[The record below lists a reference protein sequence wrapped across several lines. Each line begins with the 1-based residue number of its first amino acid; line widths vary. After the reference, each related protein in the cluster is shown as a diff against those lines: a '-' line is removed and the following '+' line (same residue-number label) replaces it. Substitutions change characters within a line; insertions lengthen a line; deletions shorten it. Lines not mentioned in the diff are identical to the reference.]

1 MIPVPTLTDI
11 ARERRWRLT
20 NARVPACLLGDG
32 TGEGLAAVEIAVA
45 DGRIVAVEALPD
57 TAGWPA
63 FDCREGMVLPGFVDC
78 HTHLDK
84 GHIWP
89 RRPNPDGSFMGALTS
104 VGQDREANWSA
115 EDVAARMDFALRS
128 AFAHGTA
135 AIRTH
140 LDSLGPQI
148 GISWPVFAEI
158 ASTWKGRIDLQ
169 ATPLFGIE
177 RALEPDHM
185 ATIVAAVNRHGSGI
199 LGAVAYPIPELD
211 RALDVLFTTAA
222 ANGFDLDFHVD
233 ESSDPAVRA
242 LERIAEAAIRARF
255 RGRIL
260 CGHCCTLALQSPE
273 DERAIIGKLAEAGIA
288 IVSLPLC
295 NMYLQDRTPGG
306 GRTPRWRGVT
316 SLHELKVAGVPVTV
330 ASDNTRDPF
339 YAYGDL
345 DVVEVFRAATRIAQ
359 FDHPL
364 ADWIGTV
371 TTTPAGIMRLPEAGR
386 IAVGRPADLALF
398 TARNWNEWLS
408 RPQADRIVLRQGR
421 PVPYVL
427 PDYRELDALLL
438 QG

>member
-1 MIPVPTLTDI
+1 VPTLTEI
-11 ARERRWRLT
+11 ARDRRWRLT
-20 NARVPACLLGDG
+20 NARVPACLLPGG
-32 TGEGLAAVEIAVA
+32 AGEGLAAVEIAIA
-45 DGRIVAVEALPD
+45 DGYVVAAEARPE

-63 FDCREGMVLPGFVDC
+63 FDCREGMVLPALVDC

-104 VGQDREANWSA
+104 VGQDREANWTA
-115 EDVAARMDFALRS
+115 EDVAARMDFALRA

-148 GISWPVFAEI
+148 GISWPVFAEV
-158 ASTWKGRIDLQ
+158 ASTWKGRVDLQ

-185 ATIVAAVNRHGSGI
+185 AAIVAAVNRHGSGI

-211 RALDVLFTTAA
+211 RALDILFATAA

-255 RGRIL
+255 RGRVL

-273 DERAIIGKLAEAGIA
+273 DETAIIGKLLEAGIA

-306 GRTPRWRGVT
+306 GKTPRWRGVT
-316 SLHELKVAGVPVTV
+316 SLHELKGAGVPVMV

-345 DVVEVFRAATRIAQ
+345 DGVEVFREATRTCH

-364 ADWIGTV
+364 GDWIGTM
-371 TTTPAGIMRLPEAGR
+371 TTAPAGQMRLPDSGR
-386 IAVGRPADLALF
+386 IAPGLPADLIF
-398 TARNWNEWLS
+398 FSARDWSEWLS
-408 RPQADRIVLRQGR
+408 RPQADRIVMRQGR

-427 PDYRELDALLL
+427 PDYRELDKLLL